1 MPITESITESIMES
15 FMQPPRIGIIGGS
28 GLSSLTALRD
38 ARRVDVD
45 SGFGR
50 PSSTVVVGRLFG
62 ADVAFLSR
70 HGDDH
75 KVAPA
80 RVNARANIDAL
91 KRVGCTQI
99 LSLSAVGSLRKEL
112 PPGHFV
118 LIDQFIDRTHGRPQT
133 FFEDGVVAHV
143 GFADPVCTRL
153 RAAATKA
160 CVDQAIPH
168 TSGGTYVVMNGP
180 QFSTRAESAL
190 HRSWGAQVIGMTAL
204 PEAKLAREAEMCFLT
219 IAMPTDYDCWNE
231 DHGAVTAE
239 VVASVM
245 RDNRNRALA
254 LLEAIL
260 PGLGASQGPCGHGCD
275 RALDGAIMTS
285 VRAVIEHDDPRTRH
299 LLTRWLAAQQA
310 PRG

>member
-1 MPITESITESIMES
+1 
-15 FMQPPRIGIIGGS
+15 MQSPRVGIIGGS
-28 GLSSLTALRD
+28 GFASLPALRD
-38 ARRVDVD
+38 ASRVEID

-50 PSSTVVVGRLFG
+50 PSSAVIVGKLFG

-75 KVAPA
+75 DVAPA
-80 RVNARANIDAL
+80 RVNARANIDVL
-91 KRVGCTQI
+91 KRVGCTEV

-118 LIDQFIDRTHGRPQT
+118 LVDQFIDRTHGRPQT

-153 RAAATKA
+153 RAAAAKA
-160 CVDQAIPH
+160 CVDQGIPH
-168 TSGGTYVVMNGP
+168 SSGGTYVVMNGP

-190 HRSWGAQVIGMTAL
+190 HRSWGASVIGMTAL

-219 IAMPTDYDCWNE
+219 IAMPTDYDCWHDE
-231 DHGAVTAE
+231 HDAVTAA
-239 VVASVM
+239 VVADVM
-245 RDNRNRALA
+245 RDNRSRALA
-254 LLEAIL
+254 LLEAVL
-260 PGLGASQGPCGHGCD
+260 PTLGKSQGACRYGCD

-285 VRAVIEHDDPRTRH
+285 VRAVAEQRDARVSH
-299 LLTRWLAAQQA
+299 LLTRWLKRHQA
-310 PRG
+310 PRS

>member
-1 MPITESITESIMES
+1 
-15 FMQPPRIGIIGGS
+15 MQPPRIGIIGGS
-28 GLSSLTALRD
+28 GFSSLTALRD
-38 ARRVDVD
+38 ASRVDVD

-50 PSSTVVVGRLFG
+50 PSSAVIVGQLFG
-62 ADVAFLSR
+62 ADIAFLSR

-75 KVAPA
+75 RMSPA

-99 LSLSAVGSLRKEL
+99 VSLSAVGSLRKEI

-118 LIDQFIDRTHGRPQT
+118 LVDQFIDRTHGRAQS

-153 RAAATKA
+153 RAAAAKA
-160 CVDQAIPH
+160 CVDQGIPH

-219 IAMPTDYDCWNE
+219 VAMPTDYDCWHDE
-231 DHGAVTAE
+231 HDAVTAA
-239 VVASVM
+239 VVSDVM
-245 RDNRNRALA
+245 RENRGRALA
-254 LLEAIL
+254 LLEAVL
-260 PGLGASQGPCGHGCD
+260 PGLAQSHGPCRYGCD

-285 VRAVIEHDDPRTRH
+285 VRAVAEHDDQRIRP
-299 LLTRWLAAQQA
+299 LLSRWLRSQQSL
-310 PRG
+310 RG